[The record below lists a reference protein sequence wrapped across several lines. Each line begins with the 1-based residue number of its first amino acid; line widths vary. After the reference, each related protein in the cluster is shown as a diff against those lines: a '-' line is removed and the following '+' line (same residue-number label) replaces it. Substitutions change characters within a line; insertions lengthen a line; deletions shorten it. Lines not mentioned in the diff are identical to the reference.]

1 MEPEQPTRPLW
12 LDPSATTP
20 AAASPTSDLPPVE
33 DLDAEVPYGGDAG
46 GPAAAPPPPPL
57 PPSPPN
63 PLPPDPAPAVAGGA
77 GWLKPAIAGAVVG
90 ALVAAGV
97 AGGIVAASD
106 DDDGGRAAVAAVTR
120 SSASLAGEKLDVA
133 AVLDAVEQG
142 VVAIHVSGSSQ
153 APFGTGRAESAGSG
167 MIIDDEGLVLTN
179 AHVVN
184 GANSIQV
191 TLADGRDIAA
201 DLVGASSSDDVALIR
216 LRDTS
221 DLSPVELGNS
231 DELQVGDSVVAVG
244 NALNLGATPTVTTGI
259 VSALNRTIEAE
270 GESLENLI
278 QTDAAINRGNSG
290 GPLVD
295 ASGKVIGVNTAIA
308 ADGQNIGFALSIN
321 EVRAIVDSVRN
332 GGGDQSI
339 AFLGVRTAS
348 VADVS
353 AAVLERLNI
362 DLDEGAFVQAV
373 EPGTAAQAA
382 GLEAGDV
389 ITEVD
394 GDAVTTAAALT
405 EAIQEHEP
413 KDRVRI
419 TYVRDGE
426 STTVT
431 VTLGSKAAP
440 AG

>member
-1 MEPEQPTRPLW
+1 MEPEQPTRPMW

-20 AAASPTSDLPPVE
+20 AEASPTSDVPPVE
-33 DLDAEVPYGGDAG
+33 DLDAEVPYAEDPAG
-46 GPAAAPPPPPL
+46 TSPSPPL

-63 PLPPDPAPAVAGGA
+63 PLPPDPTPAVAGGT

-106 DDDGGRAAVAAVTR
+106 DDGGRAPVVTR

-142 VVAIHVSGSSQ
+142 VVAIHTSGSSQ
-153 APFGTGRAESAGSG
+153 GPAAGSG

-184 GANSIQV
+184 GASSIEV

-201 DLVGASSSDDVALIR
+201 DLVGASSSDDVALVR

-221 DLSPVELGNS
+221 NLSPVDLGNS
-231 DELQVGDSVVAVG
+231 DQLQVGDSVVAVG
-244 NALNLGATPTVTTGI
+244 NALNLGVTTGI

-290 GPLVD
+290 GPLVN

-332 GGGDQSI
+332 GGGDESV

-353 AAVLERLNI
+353 AAVLERLDI
-362 DLDEGAFVQAV
+362 DLDKGAFVQSV
-373 EPGTAAQAA
+373 EPGTAAQDA

-394 GDAVTTAAALT
+394 GDAVETAAALT
-405 EAIQEHEP
+405 EAIQDHDP
-413 KDRVRI
+413 KDEVRI

-426 STTVT
+426 SNTVT
-431 VTLGSKAAP
+431 VTLGSKAAA

>member
-1 MEPEQPTRPLW
+1 
-12 LDPSATTP
+12 
-20 AAASPTSDLPPVE
+20 
-33 DLDAEVPYGGDAG
+33 
-46 GPAAAPPPPPL
+46 
-57 PPSPPN
+57 
-63 PLPPDPAPAVAGGA
+63 
-77 GWLKPAIAGAVVG
+77 
-90 ALVAAGV
+90 
-97 AGGIVAASD
+97 
-106 DDDGGRAAVAAVTR
+106 
-120 SSASLAGEKLDVA
+120 
-133 AVLDAVEQG
+133 VLDAVEQG
-142 VVAIHVSGSSQ
+142 VVAIHVSGSTQ
-153 APFGTGRAESAGSG
+153 APFGGGRTESAGSG

-201 DLVGASSSDDVALIR
+201 DFVGASSSDDVALIR

-270 GESLENLI
+270 SQTLENLI

-295 ASGKVIGVNTAIA
+295 ANGRVIGVNTAIA

-321 EVRAIVDSVRN
+321 EVKAIVDSVRK

-348 VADVS
+348 IADVS

-362 DLDEGAFVQAV
+362 DLDEGAFVQSV
-373 EPGTAAQAA
+373 EPGTAAQEA

-394 GDAVTTAAALT
+394 GTAVPTAAALT
-405 EAIQEHEP
+405 EAIQDHDP

-419 TYVRDGE
+419 TYVRDGA
-426 STTVT
+426 SRTVT
-431 VTLGSKAAP
+431 VTLGSKAAA

>member
-12 LDPSATTP
+12 LDPSAATP
-20 AAASPTSDLPPVE
+20 AEEQPTTDLPPVE
-33 DLDAEVPYGGDAG
+33 DLDAEVPYAEDPAG
-46 GPAAAPPPPPL
+46 TSPL

-63 PLPPDPAPAVAGGA
+63 PLPPDPTPAVAGGT

-106 DDDGGRAAVAAVTR
+106 DDNGSSGSVAAVTR
-120 SSASLAGEKLDVA
+120 SSASLSGEKLDVA

-153 APFGTGRAESAGSG
+153 GTAAGSG

-184 GANSIQV
+184 GASSIEV

-201 DLVGASSSDDVALIR
+201 DLVGASSSDDVALVR

-221 DLSPVELGNS
+221 NLSPVDLGNS

-290 GPLVD
+290 GPLVS

-321 EVRAIVDSVRN
+321 EVKAIVDSVRN
-332 GGGDQSI
+332 GGGDQSV

-362 DLDEGAFVQAV
+362 DLDEGAFVQSV
-373 EPGTAAQAA
+373 EPGTAAQDA

-394 GDAVTTAAALT
+394 GAAVKTAAGLT
-405 EAIQEHEP
+405 ETIQDHDP
-413 KDRVRI
+413 KDEIRL

-426 STTVT
+426 SKTVT
-431 VTLGSKAAP
+431 VTLGSKAAA